1 MVTQVHLAF
10 FRDREEANRHIAA
23 HEGSFSLRRVNL
35 EDVFISL
42 TGKRSFHERHARN
55 LPARNPHPAQEFFR
69 QLASMSVSPLLY
81 LFAFGF
87 GMGRGV
93 RVGGHSYLEF
103 LIPGLVAMN
112 SMIQAFAIASEINI
126 ARFYWHIFEEFQAA
140 PLSNISYVTGEVLAG
155 ITRALFSTA
164 LILSIAALSGVV
176 LSYNF
181 YFWLAVALNSFVF
194 ASLAV
199 GLAMLVKSHSDQALL
214 TNFFITPMAFLG
226 GTFFPVGTMPQWV
239 QHILQFLP
247 LTHASRA
254 IRAAAFGDPPD
265 FSSYLLLALLGA
277 VFFVLAF
284 HWVNRA
290 RE

>member
-1 MVTQVHLAF
+1 MRAMLAISQ
-10 FRDREEANRHIAA
+10 RELLI
-23 HEGSFSLRRVNL
+23 LR
-35 EDVFISL
+35 
-42 TGKRSFHERHARN
+42 KR
-55 LPARNPHPAQEFFR
+55 FFR

-112 SMIQAFAIASEINI
+112 RMIQAFAIASEINI
-126 ARFYWHIFEEFQAA
+126 
-140 PLSNISYVTGEVLAG
+140 
-155 ITRALFSTA
+155 
-164 LILSIAALSGVV
+164 
-176 LSYNF
+176 
-181 YFWLAVALNSFVF
+181 LAVGLNSFVF

-199 GLAMLVKSHSDQALL
+199 GLAMLVKSHSDQAPL

-226 GTFFPVGTMPQWV
+226 GTFSPMDTMPGWV
-239 QHILQFLP
+239 QHILHFLP
-247 LTHASRA
+247 LTHASKA
-254 IRAAAFGDPPD
+254 IRAAAFGNPPD
-265 FSSYLLLALLGA
+265 FSSYMLLALLGA

-290 RE
+290 RD